1 MVETL
6 TVENPLLEG
15 LFEEKKPESFSLV
28 IFGAHGDLTKRKLIP
43 SIYAL
48 YVQDMLPENFAIVG
62 SSRTKMNDDEFRE
75 MMKESVI
82 KYSDNVEF
90 KEDSWKIFAG
100 SLYYRP
106 GNAKQDDYY
115 SFLQDELN
123 TIGEKHGLA
132 NRNIFYLSTPP
143 SLYKPIIENLS
154 SSGLVT
160 RRRKNEPAWP
170 RIVVEKPFGHDL
182 KSALELDEVIHEVMN
197 EHQIY
202 RIDHYLG
209 KETVQ
214 NIMCF
219 RFANSIFE
227 PLWNNNF
234 VDHVQITNAETLGVE
249 KRGAY
254 YEEAGALKDMM
265 QNHLMQLVALVA
277 MEPPI
282 SLSPEATRDE
292 RTKVL
297 KAMKSF
303 ETETIDQFAVRGQ
316 YDKGFVLGCEVER
329 YRDEDKV
336 ASDSNTET
344 FAALKLEINNWRW
357 SGVPFYVRTGKRLE
371 KRITEIAV
379 QFKAPP
385 HKLFSSMDNTG
396 LRSIMALNSPNVL
409 VMRIQPDQG
418 ISLKFATKQPGPT
431 TQLRWL
437 TMDFKYG
444 TAFGD
449 RTPSA
454 YERLILDC
462 MIGDPSLFAR
472 SDFVESSWTLLQP
485 LIDHW
490 ASTNPESSSK
500 CSNDSTIKHSP
511 FPNYESGS
519 WGPKESN
526 DLIATTGHTWR
537 IL

>member
-1 MVETL
+1 MVQSITI
-6 TVENPLLEG
+6 ENPLLEG
-15 LFEEKKPESFSLV
+15 LPEEKKPESFSLV

-43 SIYAL
+43 AIYAL
-48 YVQDMLPENFAIVG
+48 FSQDMLPENFAIVG
-62 SSRTKMNDDEFRE
+62 SSRTKMTDQEFRDQ
-75 MMKESVI
+75 MKNSVI
-82 KYSDNVEF
+82 SFGSDIEF
-90 KEDSWKIFAG
+90 KEETWSLFANN
-100 SLYYRP
+100 LYYRP
-106 GNAKQDDYY
+106 GNAKEQDYY
-115 SFLQDELN
+115 KFLQDELDQIN
-123 TIGEKHGLA
+123 QKHGLGQ
-132 NRNIFYLSTPP
+132 RNIFYLSTPP
-143 SLYKPIIENLS
+143 SLYQPIIENLS
-154 SSGLVT
+154 ISGLAVKK
-160 RRRKNEPAWP
+160 RKNEPAWP

-182 KSALELDEVIHEVMN
+182 HSALTLDEQIHEVFN

-227 PLWNNNF
+227 PLWNNNYI
-234 VDHVQITNAETLGVE
+234 DHIQITNAETLGVE
-249 KRGAY
+249 ERGTY
-254 YEEAGALKDMM
+254 YEEAGALKDMI

-277 MEPPI
+277 MEPPN
-282 SLSPEATRDE
+282 SLSAEATRDE

-297 KAMKSF
+297 KAIKPF
-303 ETETIDQFAVRGQ
+303 DPDQIDQFAVRGQ
-316 YDKGFVLGCEVER
+316 YDQGYVLGKDVIR

-336 ASDSNTET
+336 SKESNRET
-344 FAALKLEINNWRW
+344 FAALKLQIDNWRW
-357 SGVPFYVRTGKRLE
+357 SGVPFYIRSGKRLE

-379 QFKAPP
+379 QFKAPS
-385 HKLFSSMDNTG
+385 HQLFSNMENTG

-444 TAFGD
+444 TAFGE

-472 SDFVESSWTLLQP
+472 SDFVECSWSLLQP
-485 LIDHW
+485 VIDHW
-490 ASTNPESSSK
+490 NKTSPEGSVK
-500 CSNDSTIKHSP
+500 HDSCINHKA

-519 WGPKESN
+519 WGPQASN
-526 DLIATTGHTWR
+526 DLIATTGHAWR